1 MLVASQLRAGTALR
15 LSGEVWKVLS
25 AEYHGGGGKMGG
37 VTHARLR
44 NVRTGTQREWRFRA
58 DEPIESVELEKQS
71 LQFLYGDAETSTF
84 MNPVT
89 FEQTEVENAL
99 LGAAA
104 AFLAPEM
111 TVPVEFC
118 EGRPI
123 GAAFPE
129 IVEVRVAETT
139 EPVHTQGQDSVWKEA
154 RLENGLALLV
164 PPFIAPGE
172 VIRVKVADAS
182 YVERA
187 KVEKR
192 RGPG

>member
-15 LSGEVWKVLS
+15 LSGEVWKVLA

-58 DEPIESVELEKQS
+58 EEPIEAVELEKQA
-71 LQFLYGDAETSTF
+71 LQFLYGDADTSTF

-89 FEQTEVENAL
+89 FEQTEVENTL
-99 LGAAA
+99 LGKSA
-104 AFLAPEM
+104 AFLTPEM
-111 TVPVEFC
+111 AVPVEFC

-123 GAAFPE
+123 GVSLPE
-129 IVEVRVAETT
+129 IVEVRVASTAT
-139 EPVHTQGQDSVWKEA
+139 PVHTQGQDSVWKDA
-154 RLENGLALLV
+154 RLENGLSLLV
-164 PPFIAPGE
+164 PPFIAEGE
-172 VIRVKVADAS
+172 TIRVKVEDAT

-187 KVEKR
+187 KGEKR
-192 RGPG
+192 R

>member
-1 MLVASQLRAGTALR
+1 MPVASQLRAGTALR
-15 LSGEVWKVLS
+15 LAGEIWKVL
-25 AEYHGGGGKMGG
+25 AADYHGGGGKMGG

-44 NVRTGTQREWRFRA
+44 NLRTGTQREWRFRA
-58 DEPIESVELEKQS
+58 DEPIEAVELEKQN

-99 LGAAA
+99 LGKAA
-104 AFLAPEM
+104 AFLTPEM

-123 GAAFPE
+123 GVTFPE
-129 IVEVRVAETT
+129 IVEVRVAKTS
-139 EPVHTQGQDSVWKEA
+139 EPVHTQGQDNVRKEA
-154 RLENGLALLV
+154 MLENGIVLLV
-164 PPFIAPGE
+164 PPFIAQGE
-172 VIRVKVADAS
+172 VIRVTVEDAT

-187 KVEKR
+187 KGEKR
-192 RGPG
+192 RA

>member
-15 LSGEVWKVLS
+15 LSGEVWKVLA

-58 DEPIESVELEKQS
+58 DEPIEAVELEKQA
-71 LQFLYGDAETSTF
+71 LQFLYGDADTSTF

-89 FEQTEVENAL
+89 FEQTEVENTL
-99 LGAAA
+99 LGESA
-104 AFLAPEM
+104 AFLTPEM

-123 GAAFPE
+123 GATLPE
-129 IVEVRVAETT
+129 IVEVRVASTA
-139 EPVHTQGQDSVWKEA
+139 EPVHTQGQDNVWKDA
-154 RLENGLALLV
+154 RLENGLAILV
-164 PPFIAPGE
+164 PPFIAEGE
-172 VIRVKVADAS
+172 MIRVKVEDAT

-187 KVEKR
+187 KSEKR
-192 RGPG
+192 RA

>member
-15 LSGEVWKVLS
+15 LSGEVWKVLA

-58 DEPIESVELEKQS
+58 EEPIEAVELEKQA
-71 LQFLYGDAETSTF
+71 LQFLYGDADTSTF

-89 FEQTEVENAL
+89 FEQTEVENTL
-99 LGAAA
+99 LGKSA
-104 AFLAPEM
+104 AFLTPEM
-111 TVPVEFC
+111 AVPVEFC

-123 GAAFPE
+123 GVTLPE
-129 IVEVRVAETT
+129 IVEIRVESTAV
-139 EPVHTQGQDSVWKEA
+139 PLHTQGQDSVWKDA
-154 RLENGLALLV
+154 RLENGLTILV
-164 PPFIAPGE
+164 PPFIAAGE
-172 VIRVKVADAS
+172 TIRVKVEDAT

-187 KVEKR
+187 KGEKR
-192 RGPG
+192 R